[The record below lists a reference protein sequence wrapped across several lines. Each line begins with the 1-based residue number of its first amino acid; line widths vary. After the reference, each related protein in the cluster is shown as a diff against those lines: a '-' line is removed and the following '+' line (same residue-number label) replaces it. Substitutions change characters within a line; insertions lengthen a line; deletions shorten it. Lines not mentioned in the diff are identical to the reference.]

1 MAFSSFPPKHSAV
14 AIIQP
19 RAPLELIEVDT
30 VAPAAGEIL
39 VHVEWTAST
48 PLNLHNADGGLL
60 ITPPHIMSGDFA
72 GTVVAT
78 GDLSSSTLAPA
89 SRNLKV
95 GDQVFGFAYAS
106 QEQRPQQEYI
116 TIPAYLC
123 AKLPQGITPQ
133 EAVTVPTNFVTA
145 MHTITTDLGLALPWP
160 RPEGWTP
167 EASQRDAPILI
178 WGAGSSVGHY
188 SLQVLKLWGYR
199 NVIGVASGRH
209 HDRLRELGASVL
221 FDYGRKDVVAEIKAH
236 TAHIPYIIDCIGSVE
251 GTLTPLSKIAGSGSV
266 VAIMLPVIVAHAS
279 AAEAPEYEMEVSN
292 VLVGQWQEGVQL
304 RGVRTH
310 FYTKNELFQYHLQ
323 PEIMPEMLAK
333 GYIESNKQR
342 LVEGESL
349 LVRAEKALGL
359 LRDGQVSGEKL
370 IWRVSE

>member
-1 MAFSSFPPKHSAV
+1 MAPSSIPSKHAAV
-14 AIIQP
+14 AVIQP
-19 RAPLELIEVDT
+19 RTPLKLIEVDT
-30 VAPAAGEIL
+30 VAPAAGEVL
-39 VHVEWTAST
+39 VRVEWTAST

-60 ITPPHIMSGDFA
+60 MTPPYIMSGDFA

-78 GDLSSSTLAPA
+78 GDLSSSTLSQA
-89 SRNLKV
+89 SRSLEV

-123 AKLPQGITPQ
+123 AKLPEGLFPQ

-145 MHTITTDLGLALPWP
+145 MHTLTTDLGLALPWP
-160 RPEGWTP
+160 RPEGWAP
-167 EASQRDAPILI
+167 EAGLRDAPILI

-188 SLQVLKLWGYR
+188 TLQVLKLWGYR

-221 FDYGRKDVVAEIKAH
+221 FDYGRQDVVAEIKAH
-236 TAHIPYIIDCIGSVE
+236 TAHIPYIIDCIGSVQ

-279 AAEAPEYEMEVSN
+279 AAEAPEYELDVSK
-292 VLVGQWQEGVQL
+292 VLVGQWEEGVQL

-310 FYTKNELFQYHLQ
+310 FYVNNDFFKYHLQ
-323 PEIMPEMLAK
+323 PEIMPALL
-333 GYIESNKQR
+333 GRGHIEPNKQR

-349 LVRAEKALGL
+349 LVRAEKALSL
-359 LRDGQVSGEKL
+359 LRDGRVSGEKL
-370 IWRVSE
+370 YWRVSE